1 MGWME
6 FVSNMTGSLAWPL
19 AAIVIVCIFRKGII
33 ARIPGLSELT
43 LPGGIA
49 AKFKDGLP
57 LVENGVNEAA
67 ATKIEPAPGSI
78 SFTGPPPTVEQTTNS
93 PSKIQASVGV
103 IEEPDVIEMAG
114 YVGEQKPYVLYVR
127 QPIAEYEV
135 DPIALRA
142 NPTGVVMESWKSIE
156 SAIQE
161 LAKTALPKNVTL
173 NIRNSYKSLF
183 KFLLTKHAITDV
195 ENETLLRMYEL
206 RNMDAHTDQRI
217 SAGDAKRFQEAAETL
232 VRTLRKKA
240 WSLRPQTEVETAADC
255 APIP

>member
-1 MGWME
+1 MGWTE

-78 SFTGPPPTVEQTTNS
+78 TFTGHPPTVEQATNI
-93 PSKIQASVGV
+93 PSEVQASVGI
-103 IEEPDVIEMAG
+103 IEESDVVEMTS
-114 YVGEQKPYVLYVR
+114 YVGVQKPYVLYVR
-127 QPIAEYEV
+127 QPIAEYES

-156 SAIQE
+156 SAVQE
-161 LAKTALPKNVTL
+161 LAKASLPTNVRL
-173 NIRNSYKSLF
+173 NLRNSYRDFF
-183 KFLLTKHAITDV
+183 KFLLKKQVITDV

-206 RNMDAHTDQRI
+206 RNMAAHTDQRI
-217 SAGDAKRFQEAAETL
+217 SAGDAERFQEAAETL

-240 WSLRPQTEVETAADC
+240 WLLRPQAEAETEV